1 MSLKT
6 FQSIDKLVSHG
17 NTLLKEI
24 DTVSFDVFDTLL
36 VRRIH
41 DPDLVKPPI
50 AQYVADLAAERGLN
64 LDWEAVQECRDRHEA
79 ALRSKTA
86 ETFVDHEA
94 RYELFMRS
102 MLKELFKESSRE
114 RIDEL
119 YQRVRHYELKI
130 ENAMLV
136 PRAGFSDWLKELHA
150 QGKRVLAISDMYLS
164 AVEIEELLE
173 HAGLLNYIHDVV
185 SSADSFLCKAS
196 GKAYEML
203 AEKFELSPQRW
214 IHIGDHPISDGIR
227 ATEAGL
233 KHALVLQ
240 DPEERRRKA
249 IARHYHAY
257 AIYRKFWTGRTLQ
270 QFMAPM
276 EAETQPCSGMY
287 MAGYNFFGPLMGVF
301 IQSIAEHCK
310 KRNISKIF
318 FLSREGWMFK
328 QVWEKV
334 TPYLYPGVTLPEIE
348 YLYVSRMA
356 LAGASCAHKGLSQEN
371 ADIVFLPAGNRDFR
385 DVCRVFGLEI
395 EAFTEHLRRFE
406 LEADTLLSGN
416 YEGFDIRHR
425 KNFDRLLQDVAF
437 QNEIKRQTRPCNNA
451 LQRYLEASGFFV
463 HSDVAL
469 VDIGW
474 LGTIQRYLYSAIEH
488 RKDHPNCHGLLFGA
502 TRGIPFDSQEKSHI
516 KGLIYDPMGG
526 DLPGSSILYA
536 QDLFEEACRAPYP
549 TLNAYL
555 PIGDTRY
562 ELQFREMSDAIGKAE
577 QEQDAHY
584 ADLQRGILDAAD
596 RFGPAA
602 AIMMCD
608 SSDYRAWVNY
618 LLVNKLAFPK
628 RSEILAMRFKHHLD
642 DFQGGSAPTLR
653 RKWFGIFENPWQ
665 LNGWRLRL
673 SSVFRGFL
681 YNRHVRNTS
690 NRAAI
695 NEE

>member
-6 FQSIDKLVSHG
+6 FQRVDELVSYG
-17 NTLLKEI
+17 NTLLEQF

-41 DPDLVKPPI
+41 DPDLVKPPV
-50 AQYVADLAAERGLN
+50 AQYIADLATANGHE
-64 LDWEAVQECRDRHEA
+64 LDWETAQDCRDRHET
-79 ALRSKTA
+79 ALRAHTA

-102 MLKELFKESSRE
+102 MLEELFQGDTRAN
-114 RIDEL
+114 IDTL
-119 YQRVRHYELKI
+119 YQQVRHYELKI

-136 PRAGFSDWLKELHA
+136 PRAGFADWLATLHS
-150 QGKRVLAISDMYLS
+150 QGKRVLVISDMYLS
-164 AVEIEELLE
+164 AAEIAELLK
-173 HAGLLNYIHDVV
+173 HAGLSQYIHEII

-203 AEKFELSPQRW
+203 AEKFELSPERW
-214 IHIGDHPISDGIR
+214 IHVGDHPISDGIR
-227 ATEAGL
+227 AIEAGL
-233 KHALVLQ
+233 THALVLQ

-249 IARHYHAY
+249 IARHYWHY
-257 AIYRKFWTGRTLQ
+257 GIYRKFWVGRTLQ

-276 EAETQPCSGMY
+276 EAENQPCSDMY

-301 IQSIAEHCK
+301 IQSIAEHCQ

-328 QVWEKV
+328 QIWEKV
-334 TPYLYPGVTLPEIE
+334 TPYLYPGVALPEIE

-356 LAGASCAHKGLSQEN
+356 LAGASCAHKGLSRKN

-385 DVCRVFGLEI
+385 DVCRVFGLEV
-395 EAFTEHLRRFE
+395 EAFTKHLQRHG
-406 LEADTLLSGN
+406 LKVDTLLSHN
-416 YEGFDIRHR
+416 YEGFEPKQREKFHS
-425 KNFDRLLQDVAF
+425 LLQDATF
-437 QNEIKRQTRPCNNA
+437 QAEIKRQTRPHNDA
-451 LQRYLEASGFFV
+451 LQRYLEASGFFA
-463 HSDVAL
+463 HTDVAL

-474 LGTIQRYLYSAIEH
+474 LGTIQRYLYSSIEH

-502 TRGIPFDSQEKSHI
+502 TRGIPFESHDKSHI
-516 KGLIYDPMGG
+516 KGLIYDPLGG

-536 QDLFEEACRAPYP
+536 QDLFEEACRAPHP
-549 TLNAYL
+549 TLNAYQ
-555 PIGDTRY
+555 PIGDTKY
-562 ELQFREMSDAIGKAE
+562 ELQFREMSDTIGKAE

-584 ADLQRGILDAAD
+584 ADLQRGILDAAE

-602 AIMMCD
+602 AIMMSD
-608 SSDYRAWVNY
+608 SGDYRAWVNY

-628 RSEILAMRFKHHLD
+628 YSEIQAMRFKHHLD
-642 DFQGGSAPTLR
+642 DFHGSGAPTLR
-653 RKWFGIFENPWQ
+653 TKWFGIFENPWQ
-665 LNGWRLRL
+665 QHGWRLRL
-673 SSVFRGFL
+673 SSLFRGFL
-681 YNRHVRNTS
+681 YKRHVRNIS

>member
-1 MSLKT
+1 MSLRT
-6 FQSIDKLVSHG
+6 FHSIDKLVNYG
-17 NTLLKEI
+17 NSVLAGI

-41 DPDLVKPPI
+41 DPDLVKLPVARYI
-50 AQYVADLAAERGLN
+50 ADLATQKGHILE
-64 LDWEAVQECRDRHEA
+64 WEAAQKCRDQHEK
-79 ALRSKTA
+79 ALRKKTS
-86 ETFVDHEA
+86 ESFVDHEA

-102 MLKELFKESSRE
+102 MLEELFQGDTSDS
-114 RIDEL
+114 IDRL
-119 YQRVRHYELKI
+119 YTQVRHYELKL

-136 PRAGFSDWLKELHA
+136 PREGFTRWLEALHG
-150 QGKRVLAISDMYLS
+150 QGKRILAISDMYLS
-164 AVEIEELLE
+164 TTEIEELLE
-173 HAGLLNYIHDVV
+173 HAGLAKYIHEVI

-203 AEKFELSPQRW
+203 EGQLALSPERW
-214 IHIGDHPISDGIR
+214 MHIGDHPISDGIR
-227 ATEAGL
+227 AAEAGL
-233 KHALVLQ
+233 KYALVLQ

-249 IARHYHAY
+249 IARHYWHY
-257 AIYRKFWTGRTLQ
+257 AIYRKFWSGRTLQ

-276 EAETQPCSGMY
+276 EAENQPRSGMY

-310 KRNISKIF
+310 KRGISKIF

-334 TPYLYPGVTLPEIE
+334 TPYLYPGVQLPEIE

-356 LAGASCAHKGLSQEN
+356 LAGASCAHSGLSREN

-385 DVCRVFGLEI
+385 DVCRVFGLEST
-395 EAFTEHLRRFE
+395 AFATHLQHFDLELDTPLSEHY
-406 LEADTLLSGN
+406 G
-416 YEGFDIRHR
+416 GFKSRYR
-425 KNFDRLLQDVAF
+425 KDFYRLLQDKAF
-437 QNEIKRQTRPCNNA
+437 QNEIKRQTRPHNDA
-451 LQRYLEASGFFV
+451 LQRYLEASGFFA
-463 HSDVAL
+463 HDDVAL

-474 LGTIQRYLYSAIEH
+474 LGTIQRYLYSSIKH

-502 TRGIPFDSQEKSHI
+502 TRGIPFDTHEKSHI
-516 KGLIYDPMGG
+516 KGLIYDPLGG
-526 DLPGSSILYA
+526 DLPGSAILYA
-536 QDLFEEACRAPYP
+536 QDLFEEACRAPHP

-555 PIGDTRY
+555 PKGKSKF
-562 ELQFREMSDAIGKAE
+562 ELQFREMTDAIGQAE

-584 ADLQRGILDAAD
+584 ADLQRGILDAAG
-596 RFGPAA
+596 RYGAAA
-602 AIMMCD
+602 AIMMRD
-608 SSDYRAWVNY
+608 SSEYRAWVNY

-628 RSEILAMRFKHHLD
+628 LNEINAMRFKHHLD
-642 DFQGGSAPTLR
+642 DFHGSGAPLLR
-653 RKWFGIFENPWQ
+653 KKWFGIFDNPWQ

-673 SSVFRGFL
+673 SSCFRGFL
-681 YNRHVRNTS
+681 FKRHVRSVS

>member
-6 FQSIDKLVSHG
+6 FHSIDKLAHCG
-17 NTLLKEI
+17 NTLLEEV

-41 DPDLVKPPI
+41 DPDLVKEPV
-50 AQYVADLAAERGLN
+50 AQYIADLAAAKGRK
-64 LDWEAVQECRDRHEA
+64 LDWETVQDCRDRHEK
-79 ALRSKTA
+79 ALRKNTS

-102 MLKELFKESSRE
+102 MLEEIFQSDIEN
-114 RIDEL
+114 IYD
-119 YQRVRHYELKI
+119 QVRNYELKI

-136 PRAGFSDWLKELHA
+136 PREEFTHWLKALHGR
-150 QGKRVLAISDMYLS
+150 GKRIFAISDMYLS
-164 AVEIEELLE
+164 AAEIEVLLE
-173 HAGLLNYIHDVV
+173 HAGLLKYIHEVI

-203 AEKFELSPQRW
+203 TEKFELSPERW

-227 ATEAGL
+227 AVEAGL
-233 KHALVLQ
+233 KHALILQ

-249 IARHYHAY
+249 IARHYYHY
-257 AIYRKFWTGRTLQ
+257 AIYRKFWSGRTLQ

-276 EAETQPCSGMY
+276 EAENQPCSGMY

-310 KRNISKIF
+310 KRGISKIF

-334 TPYLYPGVTLPEIE
+334 TPYLYPGVPLPEIE

-356 LAGASCAHKGLSQEN
+356 LAGASCAYDGLSKKN
-371 ADIVFLPAGNRDFR
+371 ADIAFLPAGNRDFR
-385 DVCRVFGLEI
+385 DVCRIFGLDVALLEN
-395 EAFTEHLRRFE
+395 HLQRHE
-406 LEADTLLSGN
+406 LKADTLLSNN
-416 YEGFDIRHR
+416 YAGYQSSDKKKFYA
-425 KNFDRLLQDVAF
+425 LLKDAAF
-437 QNEIKRQTRPCNNA
+437 QHEIKRQTRPHNDA
-451 LQRYLEASGFFV
+451 LQCYLEASGFFA
-463 HSDVAL
+463 HKNVAL

-474 LGTIQRYLYSAIEH
+474 LGTIQRYLYSAIAH

-502 TRGIPFDSQEKSHI
+502 TRGIPFDSHEKSHI
-516 KGLIYDPMGG
+516 KGLIYDPLGG

-536 QDLFEEACRAPYP
+536 QDLFEEACRAPHP

-555 PIGDTRY
+555 PKGKTQY

-577 QEQDAHY
+577 QEQDEHY
-584 ADLQRGILDAAD
+584 SDLQRGILDAAD

-602 AIMMCD
+602 AIMMHE
-608 SSDYRAWVNY
+608 SKEYRAWVNY

-628 RSEILAMRFKHHLD
+628 RSEIQAMRFKHHLD
-642 DFQGGSAPTLR
+642 DFHGSGSPTLR
-653 RKWFGIFENPWQ
+653 RKWFGILENPWQ

-673 SSVFRGFL
+673 STCFRGLLFH
-681 YNRHVRNTS
+681 RHVHNIT
-690 NRAAI
+690 NKAAI